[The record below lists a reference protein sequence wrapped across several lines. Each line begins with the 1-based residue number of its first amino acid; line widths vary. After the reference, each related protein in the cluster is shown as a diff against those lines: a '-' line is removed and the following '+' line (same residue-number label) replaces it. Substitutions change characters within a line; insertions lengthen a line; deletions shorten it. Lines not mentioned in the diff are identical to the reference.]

1 MEEGS
6 GGKKAEDTSNGH
18 STIFIVGSDV
28 SLRKSAAR
36 SLTGPLHPVLG
47 LSPDKVMVELIL

>member
-6 GGKKAEDTSNGH
+6 VGKKDEDTSHCH

-28 SLRKSAAR
+28 SLRKSVGH
-36 SLTGPLHPVLG
+36 SLTRPFHPVPG